1 MTKGFSIMPST
12 YKVLLSEWG
21 IFGLGKNG
29 FPLWFTGYWGHVLA
43 LSGLLAGMCKCGAEA
58 RMLSV

>member
-1 MTKGFSIMPST
+1 MPST